1 MCLRIEGTVGGE
13 AGAARVSNVTK
24 GMSVGDER
32 AVDVAAVE
40 KRFETSTDD
49 SSALRYEFL
58 ACLFTADFPNV
69 NRAALASAGD
79 AFAACALVDEF
90 RPRTVRVTHARV
102 AVIDSSLGSFEF
114 VREGASALALY
125 LVCVGSNARGGLS
138 VAVVELQAG
147 FGLHA
152 TPEEVEDAFESAV
165 AGHGDVILARE
176 GGVAD
181 RGEARLPAQTV
192 GIGDAHP
199 SDAEL
204 SILSTVGHSHA
215 DARARRRK
223 GAAKASRMAKVRA
236 RPAGRVAR
244 AEVRRAGEWVVA
256 LRPRVVSRAFLGP
269 ADVSLS
275 PAAAQVRV
283 EYAASPNQRRA
294 GSNSTPANVQ
304 FATRRG
310 SSNNDDGALDDARHA
325 RGHAHDRARPPSAP
339 PRRRGRGGNAARAS
353 ARVLRVPA
361 AARRGAVAPPSSR
374 G

>member
-1 MCLRIEGTVGGE
+1 MVSTHRRNRRRRGGRG
-13 AGAARVSNVTK
+13 AGVERNERNV
-24 GMSVGDER
+24 VGDER

-49 SSALRYEFL
+49 SSALRYEFF

-79 AFAACALVDEF
+79 VFAACDLVDEF

-102 AVIDSSLGSFEF
+102 AVIDSSLGSVEC

-138 VAVVELQAG
+138 AAVVELQAG

-192 GIGDAHP
+192 GIGDARP

-204 SILSTVGHSHA
+204 GVLVHR
-215 DARARRRK
+215 RALPRRRE
-223 GAAKASRMAKVRA
+223 GEEEGGGENESHGEGSSAAR
-236 RPAGRVAR
+236 GG
-244 AEVRRAGEWVVA
+244 RRAGGSATRGRVGRCIAPSGRIARVP
-256 LRPRVVSRAFLGP
+256 RPDRRFAQPCGGP
-269 ADVSLS
+269 GARGICCESE
-275 PAAAQVRV
+275 PAAG
-283 EYAASPNQRRA
+283 
-294 GSNSTPANVQ
+294 GS
-304 FATRRG
+304 
-310 SSNNDDGALDDARHA
+310 
-325 RGHAHDRARPPSAP
+325 
-339 PRRRGRGGNAARAS
+339 
-353 ARVLRVPA
+353 
-361 AARRGAVAPPSSR
+361 
-374 G
+374 